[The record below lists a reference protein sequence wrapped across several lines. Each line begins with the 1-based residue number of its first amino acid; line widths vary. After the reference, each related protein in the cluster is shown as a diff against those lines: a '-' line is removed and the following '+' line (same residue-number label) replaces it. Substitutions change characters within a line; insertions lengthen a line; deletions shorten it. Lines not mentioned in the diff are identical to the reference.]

1 MNNFH
6 KKILYLGP
14 IETLSLVKT
23 RLSKF
28 DVINISNK
36 YDLSKNI
43 ESCDVILD
51 ASMKIK
57 FDKDLLKKAKNIKL
71 FVTATTGSS
80 HINSDYLNSINV
92 PLLTLK
98 GEINLLNNITPAS
111 ELSWLLLMMCARNA
125 YKAVKHVKEGF
136 WDRNQFPGIMLNKK
150 TIGIIGIGRLGKWVA
165 SYAKGFGLNCLG
177 YDPYVEIMP
186 ENVKKSSLN
195 NLLKNSD
202 FISLHVNYD
211 PNKGKLLT
219 AEHISKMKKGAI
231 FINTSRGELVD
242 EGALIKSLKA
252 GFLAGIGVDVLTG
265 EPDIEKNK
273 IYQLRNSDLNIV
285 ITPHIGGFSY
295 DALNQVLEFCCNR
308 IINNLNINK

>member
-1 MNNFH
+1 MNNFP

-111 ELSWLLLMMCARNA
+111 ELSWLLL
-125 YKAVKHVKEGF
+125 
-136 WDRNQFPGIMLNKK
+136 IMLNKK